1 MTRSLTIESEFRG
14 KYGLVLK
21 RLATNWG
28 AMVKHDVQSR
38 EYVLVFLEWTTRHQL
53 EAMIGIAVEVDGL
66 EIGSFLNGWNVQS
79 GRHRSWDT
87 PPSKLRF
94 RLQQIKDHLEDFEH
108 PPQEEGFRTT

>member
-1 MTRSLTIESEFRG
+1 MTIETEFWD

-28 AMVKHDVQSR
+28 SKVKYDVQSR
-38 EYVLVFLEWTTRHQL
+38 GYALIYLEWTTVHQL
-53 EAMIGIAVEVDGL
+53 EALIGIAVDFDGL
-66 EIGSFLNGWNVQS
+66 EIGSFLSGWNVQS
-79 GRHRSWDT
+79 GRHSSWDT

-108 PPQEEGFRTT
+108 PPQERGCSRTS